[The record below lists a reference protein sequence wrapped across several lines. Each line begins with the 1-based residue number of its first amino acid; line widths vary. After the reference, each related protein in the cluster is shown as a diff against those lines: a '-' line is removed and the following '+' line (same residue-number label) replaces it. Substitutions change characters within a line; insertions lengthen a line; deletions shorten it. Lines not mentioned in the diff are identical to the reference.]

1 MTTNT
6 IFVEDKSIKPSRMV
20 DTFKSYDDVERFLD
34 KLNVSELVEGTTN
47 KELWNF
53 VDEEHPDDDII
64 KQLFEGT
71 SNDEGLDIH
80 EQTTVDEYMDAIFES
95 KMELTEKRAQDTG
108 IMKELNKK
116 VIEMIKTHKLTDASQ
131 VEIKC
136 ITSNVS

>member
-6 IFVEDKSIKPSRMV
+6 IFVEDKSIKPSRMI
-20 DTFKSYDDVERFLD
+20 DTFTSYDDVERFLD
-34 KLNVSELVEGTTN
+34 KLNVSELVHSTN
-47 KELWNF
+47 NKDAWNF

-71 SNDEGLDIH
+71 SNDESLDIH
-80 EQTTVDEYMDAIFES
+80 GQTTVDEYMDAIFES

-136 ITSNVS
+136 IT

>member
-6 IFVEDKSIKPSRMV
+6 IFVEDESIKPSRMV

-53 VDEEHPDDDII
+53 VNEEHPNDDII

-71 SNDEGLDIH
+71 STDDGLDIY

-108 IMKELNKK
+108 IMKELNKRVIDK
-116 VIEMIKTHKLTDASQ
+116 VTVTAKTK
-131 VEIKC
+131 
-136 ITSNVS
+136 

>member
-34 KLNVSELVEGTTN
+34 KLNVSELVESTN
-47 KELWNF
+47 NKDAWNF

-71 SNDEGLDIH
+71 STDDGLDIH

-108 IMKELNKK
+108 IMKELNKR

-131 VEIKC
+131 VEIKY
-136 ITSNVS
+136 ITSK

>member
-20 DTFKSYDDVERFLD
+20 DTFSSYDDVERFLD
-34 KLNVSELVEGTTN
+34 KLNISELVQSTN
-47 KELWNF
+47 NKDAWNF

-80 EQTTVDEYMDAIFES
+80 GQTTVDEYMDAIFES

-108 IMKELNKK
+108 IMKELNKR

-136 ITSNVS
+136 IT